1 MSRVGERA
9 VREEEYVPRFRPFTL
24 PAPSGP
30 VTPDVV
36 RSLAAE
42 VLRPGHFFTGPGV
55 LLEWESCPAEGTFW
69 EVFQGRLLDPAHT
82 RQRRTFEAWNVYQRG
97 PEGRSGE
104 PVLSLKLDAAAGE
117 LHVVR

>member
-1 MSRVGERA
+1 MSGVGGRPAFGRRA
-9 VREEEYVPRFRPFTL
+9 HVPRFRP
-24 PAPSGP
+24 PISPGPSGR

-42 VLRPGHFFTGPGV
+42 VLRPGHFFTGPGLV
-55 LLEWESCPAEGTFW
+55 LEWESCPAEETLW

-82 RQRRTFEAWNVYQRG
+82 RQRRTFEAWNVSQCG

-104 PVLSLKLDAAAGE
+104 PVLSLK
-117 LHVVR
+117 